1 MYQDMLASGTAGPAA
16 LALAGGVVGSYEPV
30 ASGDGTSVVYAK
42 STRSYQG
49 ILGGAGAIIGGSLG
63 GSLGG
68 APGAAIGGAI
78 GGVIGTIVDDCKD

>member
-63 GSLGG
+63 G
-68 APGAAIGGAI
+68 APGAATGGAI
-78 GGVIGTIVDDCKD
+78 GGVIGTIVDDCKV